1 MVLRRAASV
10 CLAFLGVR
18 RASEIAGLRI
28 ADIKVDE
35 AGGLVEVKVR
45 SQENDQ
51 FGAGQVA
58 RVVAL
63 PSWGGARPVRLV
75 TGWLRFGAWLVR
87 NRDRA
92 GGLAASGDNSTLFVG
107 LARARFGFSLAAS
120 GVSASWKKGF
130 DGTGLSPRQGGAR
143 FYVARGM
150 AREATQEL
158 GGWESPAVIEG
169 VYTKARSK
177 GVIPEMRSAVA
188 KACAGLGVEC
198 FVRDLDHVVCAESSE
213 FMAAEQ
219 GAEARVWRQR
229 IGSVRDLLVPSGV
242 LPVREDFWSLTGRR
256 VKALNLPT
264 HQMREVLSWGSSYRA
279 ELRRYRSEEPFK
291 VARRRDRGLAA
302 RLAPEKGA
310 RSHQ

>member
-130 DGTGLSPRQGGAR
+130 DGKNLSPREGGAR
-143 FYVARGM
+143 FYVANG
-150 AREATQEL
+150 
-158 GGWESPAVIEG
+158 I
-169 VYTKARSK
+169 
-177 GVIPEMRSAVA
+177 
-188 KACAGLGVEC
+188 
-198 FVRDLDHVVCAESSE
+198 
-213 FMAAEQ
+213 
-219 GAEARVWRQR
+219 ARVA
-229 IGSVRDLLVPSGV
+229 
-242 LPVREDFWSLTGRR
+242 T
-256 VKALNLPT
+256 
-264 HQMREVLSWGSSYRA
+264 
-279 ELRRYRSEEPFK
+279 
-291 VARRRDRGLAA
+291 
-302 RLAPEKGA
+302 
-310 RSHQ
+310 